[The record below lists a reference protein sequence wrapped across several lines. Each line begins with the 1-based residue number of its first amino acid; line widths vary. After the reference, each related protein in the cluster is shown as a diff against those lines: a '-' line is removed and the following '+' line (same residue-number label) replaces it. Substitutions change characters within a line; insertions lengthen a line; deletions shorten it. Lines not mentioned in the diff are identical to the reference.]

1 MATWV
6 QARPRKPNQ
15 AQQLAE
21 SWRPG
26 LNVPICDSSL
36 VLLAALM
43 EVPKTGVSKGGGGHR
58 CLGTKVC

>member
-21 SWRPG
+21 SRWPD

-36 VLLAALM
+36 VLLAALT
-43 EVPKTGVSKGGGGHR
+43 EVPKAGVSEGDGGHS
-58 CLGTKVC
+58 CLGTKMC